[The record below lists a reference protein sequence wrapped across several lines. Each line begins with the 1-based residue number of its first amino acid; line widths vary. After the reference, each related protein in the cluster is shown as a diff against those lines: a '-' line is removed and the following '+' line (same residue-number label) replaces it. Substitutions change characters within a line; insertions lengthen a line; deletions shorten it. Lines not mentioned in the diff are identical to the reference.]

1 MTSMR
6 TMFGYEDLEETAK
19 LVYYIMERE
28 AEECDVL
35 PWPRWNRSA
44 IVTEAVQS
52 VAFKVT

>member
-6 TMFGYEDLEETAK
+6 TVFGFEDLEETAK
-19 LVYYIMERE
+19 MVYGLMERE
-28 AEECDVL
+28 ASEADIQ

>member
-6 TMFGYEDLEETAK
+6 TVFGFEDLEETAK
-19 LVYYIMERE
+19 MVYGLMEQE
-28 AEECDVL
+28 ASEADIQ